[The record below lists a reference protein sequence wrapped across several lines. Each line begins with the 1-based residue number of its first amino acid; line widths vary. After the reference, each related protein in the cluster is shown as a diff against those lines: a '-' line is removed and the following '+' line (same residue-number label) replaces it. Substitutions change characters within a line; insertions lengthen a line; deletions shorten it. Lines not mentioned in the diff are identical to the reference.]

1 MDILLTL
8 LQGIGVTVSV
18 TVLAIAIGLALGA
31 PIAAMRMSSNR
42 VLSFVAGAVVNIVR
56 GVPAIVWLFIVF
68 YGLGSTVIRFDPFT
82 TAVVTLGVFATA
94 QFAEVYR
101 GGLLSVPRGQTE
113 SARVL
118 GFSRVNVFT
127 LVQLPQA
134 LLGAIPAGAT
144 VAIGLIK
151 ESAVVSIIGVMD
163 ITGRASAMALRSSDD
178 IVIYVVA
185 AVLYIVLSI
194 PVALLARAVHAILE
208 RRVHAR

>member
-1 MDILLTL
+1 
-8 LQGIGVTVSV
+8 
-18 TVLAIAIGLALGA
+18 
-31 PIAAMRMSSNR
+31 
-42 VLSFVAGAVVNIVR
+42 
-56 GVPAIVWLFIVF
+56 
-68 YGLGSTVIRFDPFT
+68 
-82 TAVVTLGVFATA
+82 
-94 QFAEVYR
+94 
-101 GGLLSVPRGQTE
+101 
-113 SARVL
+113 
-118 GFSRVNVFT
+118 
-127 LVQLPQA
+127 VQLPQA